1 MYTMLLEEISWA
13 IGDKEPYEFSHYL
26 IPSKTYHEV
35 ASALGQESRPQRKK
49 KKTKDAG
56 AQQDSEIFYFHP
68 EDEVLQRHS
77 TIFGGFEYEKQEA
90 EGQSDARR
98 TFQELGIKPQ
108 GHMILIEADKLEA
121 AVNAI
126 AEYLRST

>member
-1 MYTMLLEEISWA
+1 MLLEEISWA

-35 ASALGQESRPQRKK
+35 ASKLDQENRPQKK
-49 KKTKDAG
+49 KQKLKDARVQG
-56 AQQDSEIFYFHP
+56 DNEVFYFHP

-77 TIFGGFEYEKQEA
+77 AVFGGFQYEKQEG

-108 GHMILIEADKLEA
+108 GHMILIEADKFGA

-126 AEYLRST
+126 GEYLRST

>member
-1 MYTMLLEEISWA
+1 MLLEEISWA

-26 IPSKTYHEV
+26 VPSKTYHEV
-35 ASALGQESRPQRKK
+35 ESMLDGESRPQKK
-49 KKTKDAG
+49 KKKKKSKDAG
-56 AQQDSEIFYFHP
+56 AQVDSEVFYFHP

-77 TIFGGFEYEKQEA
+77 AVFGGFEYEKQEG

-108 GHMILIEADKLEA
+108 GHMSLIEADKFEA
-121 AVNAI
+121 AVNAMG
-126 AEYLRST
+126 EYLRSS

>member
-1 MYTMLLEEISWA
+1 MLLEEISWA
-13 IGDKEPYEFSHYL
+13 IGDKEPYDFSHYL

-35 ASALGQESRPQRKK
+35 ASTLGQESRPQRKK

-90 EGQSDARR
+90 EGQSDAKR

-121 AVNAI
+121 AVNAV

>member
-1 MYTMLLEEISWA
+1 MLCEEISWA

-35 ASALGQESRPQRKK
+35 VSMLDQESRPPKK
-49 KKTKDAG
+49 KKKNKDAG
-56 AQQDSEIFYFHP
+56 AQGESEIFYFHP

-77 TIFGGFEYEKQEA
+77 AAFGGFEYEKQEG

-108 GHMILIEADKLEA
+108 GHMILIEAGKFEA
-121 AVNAI
+121 AVNAV
-126 AEYLRST
+126 AEYLRPT

>member
-13 IGDKEPYEFSHYL
+13 MGDNEPYDFSHYL
-26 IPSKTYHEV
+26 IPSKIYHEV
-35 ASALGQESRPQRKK
+35 ASMPDQEESRPQKK
-49 KKTKDAG
+49 KKSKDAD
-56 AQQDSEIFYFHP
+56 AQADGEIFFFHP
-68 EDEVLQRHS
+68 EDELLQRHAAV
-77 TIFGGFEYEKQEA
+77 FGSFEYEKQEG

-108 GHMILIEADKLEA
+108 GHVMLIEADKFGA

-126 AEYLRST
+126 GEYLRPT